1 MRNRLLGQ
9 ALSRT
14 GTVANV
20 LGAGGLLHTEMFNLK
35 GKAALDITDWLKATY
50 TVGMWSNDQKSNVET
65 YLRDAAGN
73 PTFGGNASVGGA
85 NSLATITTS
94 TSSTWPM
101 RCR

>member
-65 YLRDAAGN
+65 YLRDGPEIRPSAAMPASGA
-73 PTFGGNASVGGA
+73 PT
-85 NSLATITTS
+85 
-94 TSSTWPM
+94 
-101 RCR
+101 R